1 MASAV
6 LLLLQLLLLTSL
18 VSASH
23 HWGGTTSFTYKGR
36 NPDGSVKMSLRTR
49 DTYDACY
56 YNHYWYCYSSNC
68 GHANT
73 QVRTQ
78 IDTSTNTPSYKSQW
92 CESETVETWTIPSD
106 KPFNLRAASCCWIS
120 TRNSVINWNLDSQ
133 VDFGTRSDTRKPNK
147 LPDIAIV
154 PFLRVPENCPRTY
167 RLAAFD
173 PDGDRVRCRYGN
185 NQGYECDNC
194 QLPSGFQLDQDSCTL
209 HYQYTNSDYRTFGFE
224 MVVEDYARGTIDL
237 FYSDGSSVRKYPLPS
252 RTKRQAYTTTP
263 PTTTNNLWSGWQP
276 TTEPTTTTAAP
287 TTTLWWW
294 QTTTA
299 TEPTT
304 TTAAPTTTWWWW
316 TTTTTEPTTTTE
328 TAAPTT
334 TWWWWTTTTTEPT
347 TTTETAAPTTTW
359 WWWTTTTTEPTTT
372 TETAAPTTT
381 WWWWTTTTTEP
392 TTTTETAAP
401 TTTWWWW
408 TTTTTEPTT
417 TTETAAPT
425 TTWWW
430 WTTTTTEPTTTTETA
445 APTTTW
451 WWWTTTTTEPTTTTA
466 TAAPTTTPWWW
477 WTTTTTAPT
486 TTIAAPTTTPW
497 WWQTTTTPTTTTPWW
512 WRQTTTVPT
521 TTTQSVSS
529 TPLSKQPLQFS
540 FLVDPP
546 IPSCQE
552 GLYLPKF
559 ESPTPSHGT
568 RIKAEVNKE
577 MEIRVKATA
586 AYSSIQN
593 IIFSGPTNVTK
604 HRDTNND
611 FIIRWTPTED
621 DLGEQYPIC
630 FVVESVSWNSA
641 YQSEMRC
648 VLVEVQKHQI
658 EATVTCTES
667 AMKVEVDKASFFGL
681 QENHLRLSDSSNTVC
696 SLRRHSNHTHIVAII
711 PLNQCGTQIEEDDD
725 YLIFKNEI
733 TTGSDDQ
740 NALITRK
747 HLVEARFY
755 CQYPKRGNVT
765 LSFKVHRK
773 TVTVWEKGFGTF
785 TYQLEFYQDN
795 QFGAMFSPNS
805 YPLEYDVGDRIYM
818 QLDAS
823 SSVNNTEMFVE
834 SCRAAPY
841 DNPNYHPTY
850 SIIENG
856 CGVDPTVR
864 TYTPS
869 NDRQFQFSVEA
880 FRFIGLHDQVYISCT
895 VMMCEAGNPNTRCS
909 LGCSNSTR
917 SSSFSRRKREAVVQ
931 SGQHFVSQGPL
942 RLKREAD
949 PRGASAVNLNLNL
962 MFVAG
967 CLLAAVGMVCGLII
981 YKTKTSRAK
990 YQPLPAHEN

>member
-56 YNHYWYCYSSNC
+56 YNHYWYCYGSNC

-78 IDTSTNTPSYKSQW
+78 IDTSTNTPSYESQW

-106 KPFNLRAASCCWIS
+106 KPFNLRAASCCWID
-120 TRNSVINWNLDSQ
+120 TRNWVSNWYLDSQ

-154 PFLRVPENCPRTY
+154 PFLRVPQNCPRTY

-194 QLPSGFQLDQDSCTL
+194 HLPSGFQLDQDSCTL
-209 HYQYTNSDYRTFGFE
+209 HYQHTNSDYRIFGFE

-263 PTTTNNLWSGWQP
+263 PTTTNNPWSWWQP
-276 TTEPTTTTAAP
+276 TTAPTTTTAAP
-287 TTTLWWW
+287 TTTWWWW
-294 QTTTA
+294 QTTTTPTTTTPWWWWWQTTTTTA
-299 TEPTT
+299 PTTTTAAPTTTSWWWWQTTTTTEPTT

-316 TTTTTEPTTTTE
+316 QTTTTPTTTT
-328 TAAPTT
+328 P
-334 TWWWWTTTTTEPT
+334 WWWW
-347 TTTETAAPTTTW
+347 W
-359 WWWTTTTTEPTTT
+359 Q
-372 TETAAPTTT
+372 
-381 WWWWTTTTTEP
+381 
-392 TTTTETAAP
+392 
-401 TTTWWWW
+401 
-408 TTTTTEPTT
+408 
-417 TTETAAPT
+417 
-425 TTWWW
+425 
-430 WTTTTTEPTTTTETA
+430 
-445 APTTTW
+445 
-451 WWWTTTTTEPTTTTA
+451 TTTTTEPTTTTA
-466 TAAPTTTPWWW
+466 APTTTWWWWQTTTTTTIAPTTTAAPTTSWWWWQTTTTPTTTSNPWWWWWQTTTTTAPTTTTAAPTTTPWWW
-477 WTTTTTAPT
+477 WQTTTTTAPT
-486 TTIAAPTTTPW
+486 TTTAAPTTTPWW
-497 WWQTTTTPTTTTPWW
+497 WWQTTTTPTTTTPWWW

-559 ESPTPSHGT
+559 QSPTPSHGT

-586 AYSSIQN
+586 VYSSIQN

-648 VLVEVQKHQI
+648 VLVEVQKHQV

-681 QENHLRLSDSSNTVC
+681 QENHLRLSDPSNTVC

-823 SSVNNTEMFVE
+823 SSVNHTEMFVE

-856 CGVDPTVR
+856 CNVDPTVQIHSS
-864 TYTPS
+864 P
-869 NDRQFQFSVEA
+869 NDSKFRFSIEA
-880 FRFIGLHDQVYISCT
+880 FQFIGLHDQVYISCT

-909 LGCSNSTR
+909 RGCNNSTIHN
-917 SSSFSRRKREAVVQ
+917 FRRKREAVIE
-931 SGQHFVSQGPL
+931 SGKHFVSQGPL

-967 CLLAAVGMVCGLII
+967 CLLAAVGMVCGVII
-981 YKTKTSRAK
+981 YKTKTSRVK
-990 YQPLPAHEN
+990 YQPLPVHEN

>member
-287 TTTLWWW
+287 TTTLW
-294 QTTTA
+294 
-299 TEPTT
+299 
-304 TTAAPTTTWWWW
+304 
-316 TTTTTEPTTTTE
+316 
-328 TAAPTT
+328 
-334 TWWWWTTTTTEPT
+334 
-347 TTTETAAPTTTW
+347 
-359 WWWTTTTTEPTTT
+359 
-372 TETAAPTTT
+372 
-381 WWWWTTTTTEP
+381 
-392 TTTTETAAP
+392 
-401 TTTWWWW
+401 
-408 TTTTTEPTT
+408 
-417 TTETAAPT
+417 
-425 TTWWW
+425 
-430 WTTTTTEPTTTTETA
+430 
-445 APTTTW
+445 
-451 WWWTTTTTEPTTTTA
+451 
-466 TAAPTTTPWWW
+466 
-477 WTTTTTAPT
+477 
-486 TTIAAPTTTPW
+486 W

>member
-263 PTTTNNLWSGWQP
+263 PTTTNNPWSGWQTTT

-294 QTTTA
+294 QTTT
-299 TEPTT
+299 
-304 TTAAPTTTWWWW
+304 TAAPTTTW
-316 TTTTTEPTTTTE
+316 
-328 TAAPTT
+328 
-334 TWWWWTTTTTEPT
+334 
-347 TTTETAAPTTTW
+347 
-359 WWWTTTTTEPTTT
+359 
-372 TETAAPTTT
+372 
-381 WWWWTTTTTEP
+381 
-392 TTTTETAAP
+392 
-401 TTTWWWW
+401 
-408 TTTTTEPTT
+408 
-417 TTETAAPT
+417 
-425 TTWWW
+425 
-430 WTTTTTEPTTTTETA
+430 
-445 APTTTW
+445 W

-466 TAAPTTTPWWW
+466 TAAPTTTWWWWW

-880 FRFIGLHDQVYISCT
+880 FRFIGLHDQVRKCRLHLICI
-895 VMMCEAGNPNTRCS
+895 
-909 LGCSNSTR
+909 NSHVIVKVKHR
-917 SSSFSRRKREAVVQ
+917 VSSQVFCK
-931 SGQHFVSQGPL
+931 
-942 RLKREAD
+942 
-949 PRGASAVNLNLNL
+949 
-962 MFVAG
+962 
-967 CLLAAVGMVCGLII
+967 I
-981 YKTKTSRAK
+981 T
-990 YQPLPAHEN
+990 

>member
-56 YNHYWYCYSSNC
+56 YNHYWYCYGSNC

-78 IDTSTNTPSYKSQW
+78 IDTSTNTPSYESQW

-106 KPFNLRAASCCWIS
+106 KPFNLRAASCCWID
-120 TRNSVINWNLDSQ
+120 TRNWVSNWYLDSQ

-154 PFLRVPENCPRTY
+154 PFLRVPQNCPRTY

-194 QLPSGFQLDQDSCTL
+194 HLPSGFQLDQDSCTL
-209 HYQYTNSDYRTFGFE
+209 HYQHTNSDYRIFGFE

-263 PTTTNNLWSGWQP
+263 PTTTNNPWSWWQP
-276 TTEPTTTTAAP
+276 TTAPTTTTAAP
-287 TTTLWWW
+287 TTTWWWW
-294 QTTTA
+294 QTTTTPTTTTPWWWWWQTTTTTA
-299 TEPTT
+299 PTTTTAAPTTTSWWWWQTTTTTEPTT

-316 TTTTTEPTTTTE
+316 
-328 TAAPTT
+328 
-334 TWWWWTTTTTEPT
+334 
-347 TTTETAAPTTTW
+347 
-359 WWWTTTTTEPTTT
+359 
-372 TETAAPTTT
+372 
-381 WWWWTTTTTEP
+381 
-392 TTTTETAAP
+392 
-401 TTTWWWW
+401 
-408 TTTTTEPTT
+408 
-417 TTETAAPT
+417 
-425 TTWWW
+425 
-430 WTTTTTEPTTTTETA
+430 
-445 APTTTW
+445 
-451 WWWTTTTTEPTTTTA
+451 
-466 TAAPTTTPWWW
+466 
-477 WTTTTTAPT
+477 
-486 TTIAAPTTTPW
+486 
-497 WWQTTTTPTTTTPWW
+497 QTTTTPTTTTPWWW

-559 ESPTPSHGT
+559 QSPTPSHGT

-586 AYSSIQN
+586 VYSSIQN

-648 VLVEVQKHQI
+648 VLVEVQKHQV

-681 QENHLRLSDSSNTVC
+681 QENHLRLSDPSNTVC

-823 SSVNNTEMFVE
+823 SSVNHTEMFVE

-856 CGVDPTVR
+856 CNVDPTVQIHSS
-864 TYTPS
+864 P
-869 NDRQFQFSVEA
+869 NDSKFRFSIEA
-880 FRFIGLHDQVYISCT
+880 FQFIGLHDQVYISCT

-909 LGCSNSTR
+909 RGCNNSTIHN
-917 SSSFSRRKREAVVQ
+917 FRRKREAVIE
-931 SGQHFVSQGPL
+931 SGKHFVSQGPL

-967 CLLAAVGMVCGLII
+967 CLLAAVGMVCGVII
-981 YKTKTSRAK
+981 YKTKTSRVK
-990 YQPLPAHEN
+990 YQPLPVHEN

>member
-263 PTTTNNLWSGWQP
+263 PTTTNNPWSGWQTTT

-294 QTTTA
+294 QTTT
-299 TEPTT
+299 
-304 TTAAPTTTWWWW
+304 TAAPTTTW
-316 TTTTTEPTTTTE
+316 
-328 TAAPTT
+328 
-334 TWWWWTTTTTEPT
+334 
-347 TTTETAAPTTTW
+347 
-359 WWWTTTTTEPTTT
+359 
-372 TETAAPTTT
+372 
-381 WWWWTTTTTEP
+381 
-392 TTTTETAAP
+392 
-401 TTTWWWW
+401 
-408 TTTTTEPTT
+408 
-417 TTETAAPT
+417 
-425 TTWWW
+425 
-430 WTTTTTEPTTTTETA
+430 
-445 APTTTW
+445 W

-466 TAAPTTTPWWW
+466 TAAPTTTWWWWW

>member
-263 PTTTNNLWSGWQP
+263 PTTTNNPWSGWQTTT

-294 QTTTA
+294 QTTT
-299 TEPTT
+299 
-304 TTAAPTTTWWWW
+304 TAAPTTTW
-316 TTTTTEPTTTTE
+316 
-328 TAAPTT
+328 
-334 TWWWWTTTTTEPT
+334 
-347 TTTETAAPTTTW
+347 
-359 WWWTTTTTEPTTT
+359 
-372 TETAAPTTT
+372 
-381 WWWWTTTTTEP
+381 
-392 TTTTETAAP
+392 
-401 TTTWWWW
+401 
-408 TTTTTEPTT
+408 
-417 TTETAAPT
+417 
-425 TTWWW
+425 
-430 WTTTTTEPTTTTETA
+430 
-445 APTTTW
+445 W

-466 TAAPTTTPWWW
+466 TAAPTTTWWWWW

-856 CGVDPTVR
+856 CNVDRTVQIHS
-864 TYTPS
+864 TP
-869 NDRQFQFSVEA
+869 NDSKFRFSIEA
-880 FRFIGLHDQVYISCT
+880 FQFIGLHDQVYISCT

-909 LGCSNSTR
+909 RGCNNSTIHN
-917 SSSFSRRKREAVVQ
+917 FRRTREAVIE
-931 SGQHFVSQGPL
+931 SGRHFVSQGPL

-967 CLLAAVGMVCGLII
+967 CLLAAVGMVCGVVI
-981 YKTKTSRAK
+981 YKTKTSRVK

>member
-263 PTTTNNLWSGWQP
+263 PTTTNNPWSGWQTTT

-287 TTTLWWW
+287 TTTLW
-294 QTTTA
+294 
-299 TEPTT
+299 
-304 TTAAPTTTWWWW
+304 
-316 TTTTTEPTTTTE
+316 
-328 TAAPTT
+328 
-334 TWWWWTTTTTEPT
+334 
-347 TTTETAAPTTTW
+347 
-359 WWWTTTTTEPTTT
+359 
-372 TETAAPTTT
+372 
-381 WWWWTTTTTEP
+381 
-392 TTTTETAAP
+392 
-401 TTTWWWW
+401 
-408 TTTTTEPTT
+408 
-417 TTETAAPT
+417 
-425 TTWWW
+425 
-430 WTTTTTEPTTTTETA
+430 
-445 APTTTW
+445 
-451 WWWTTTTTEPTTTTA
+451 
-466 TAAPTTTPWWW
+466 
-477 WTTTTTAPT
+477 
-486 TTIAAPTTTPW
+486 W

>member
-263 PTTTNNLWSGWQP
+263 PTTTNNPWSGWQTTT

-294 QTTTA
+294 QTTT
-299 TEPTT
+299 
-304 TTAAPTTTWWWW
+304 TAAPTTTW
-316 TTTTTEPTTTTE
+316 
-328 TAAPTT
+328 
-334 TWWWWTTTTTEPT
+334 
-347 TTTETAAPTTTW
+347 
-359 WWWTTTTTEPTTT
+359 
-372 TETAAPTTT
+372 
-381 WWWWTTTTTEP
+381 
-392 TTTTETAAP
+392 
-401 TTTWWWW
+401 
-408 TTTTTEPTT
+408 
-417 TTETAAPT
+417 
-425 TTWWW
+425 
-430 WTTTTTEPTTTTETA
+430 
-445 APTTTW
+445 W

-466 TAAPTTTPWWW
+466 TAAPTTTWWWWW

-512 WRQTTTVPT
+512 WRWQTTTSTAPTISKTSSNPTISKTSSTAPT
-521 TTTQSVSS
+521 TKTSAAPAATITPWREWWTTTMSSRLQSTTHQKANISPIS
-529 TPLSKQPLQFS
+529 ELPLQFA

-546 IPSCQE
+546 VPSCQD
-552 GLYLPKF
+552 GLYLPRF
-559 ESPTPSHGT
+559 VAPTPSDGE
-568 RIKAEVNKE
+568 RIVGEVEKE
-577 MEIRVKATA
+577 LELRVMAQATHSA
-586 AYSSIQN
+586 
-593 IIFSGPTNVTK
+593 IFNLILSGPTNVTK
-604 HRDTNND
+604 HRGTKTE

-621 DLGEQYPIC
+621 DLGDFYPIC
-630 FVVESVSWNSA
+630 FAVESVNGRSV

-648 VLVEVQKHQI
+648 VLVEIRKRQI
-658 EATVTCTES
+658 KATVTCTES

-681 QENHLRLSDSSNTVC
+681 QEDHLRLSDPSNTVC

-733 TTGSDDQ
+733 TTKEDDP
-740 NALITRK
+740 NELITRK

-755 CQYPKRGNVT
+755 CQYPQTGECDAEL
-765 LSFKVHRK
+765 LSTQKERHGVGERLRHVHIP
-773 TVTVWEKGFGTF
+773 V
-785 TYQLEFYQDN
+785 
-795 QFGAMFSPNS
+795 
-805 YPLEYDVGDRIYM
+805 
-818 QLDAS
+818 
-823 SSVNNTEMFVE
+823 
-834 SCRAAPY
+834 
-841 DNPNYHPTY
+841 
-850 SIIENG
+850 
-856 CGVDPTVR
+856 
-864 TYTPS
+864 
-869 NDRQFQFSVEA
+869 
-880 FRFIGLHDQVYISCT
+880 
-895 VMMCEAGNPNTRCS
+895 
-909 LGCSNSTR
+909 
-917 SSSFSRRKREAVVQ
+917 
-931 SGQHFVSQGPL
+931 
-942 RLKREAD
+942 
-949 PRGASAVNLNLNL
+949 
-962 MFVAG
+962 
-967 CLLAAVGMVCGLII
+967 
-981 YKTKTSRAK
+981 
-990 YQPLPAHEN
+990 